1 MLIGAFTN
9 WLDLSFLQHV
19 FKIKWQELIRN
30 NEYVTKYYGDE
41 KLPQYLLR
49 LLFVLKRNMQRYL
62 VQLLTCHE
70 WDLLFLFYVHY
81 LLRMLWHRRIESTNS
96 TLIYLN
102 FFMKYVAQLSED
114 AGLSWPGWGCVCV
127 LTCKKRNIDLLLRFI
142 HAPTSCLYG
151 GCPTHL
157 SILSIAFLH
166 SEYLVR
172 LIQITK

>member
-1 MLIGAFTN
+1 M
-9 WLDLSFLQHV
+9 SFLQHV
-19 FKIKWQELIRN
+19 FKIKWLELRRN

-41 KLPQYLLR
+41 KLPQNLLR

-81 LLRMLWHRRIESTNS
+81 LLRMLWHRRIESTDS

-114 AGLSWPGWGCVCV
+114 AGLSWPGWVAVCVCV
-127 LTCKKRNIDLLLRFI
+127 CANLQKKETLICCSGSFTPLRHVFMGD
-142 HAPTSCLYG
+142 APHICLYSHCLPPFRIFG
-151 GCPTHL
+151 A
-157 SILSIAFLH
+157 SI
-166 SEYLVR
+166 VW
-172 LIQITK
+172 

>member
-1 MLIGAFTN
+1 MLIYADWGFYK
-9 WLDLSFLQHV
+9 WLELSFLQHV
-19 FKIKWQELIRN
+19 FKINWQELRRN

-114 AGLSWPGWGCVCV
+114 AGLAWLGGCVCV
-127 LTCKKRNIDLLLRFI
+127 C
-142 HAPTSCLYG
+142 
-151 GCPTHL
+151 
-157 SILSIAFLH
+157 
-166 SEYLVR
+166 
-172 LIQITK
+172 

>member
-9 WLDLSFLQHV
+9 WLDLNFLQHV
-19 FKIKWQELIRN
+19 FKIKCQELRRN

-81 LLRMLWHRRIESTNS
+81 LLRMLWHRRIESTYS

-114 AGLSWPGWGCVCV
+114 AELSSPGWVAVGV
-127 LTCKKRNIDLLLRFI
+127 LTCKKKKHWFVAQVHSRPYVMSLWGMPHTFVYTLYCFPPLRIFCEG
-142 HAPTSCLYG
+142 S
-151 GCPTHL
+151 
-157 SILSIAFLH
+157 
-166 SEYLVR
+166 
-172 LIQITK
+172 